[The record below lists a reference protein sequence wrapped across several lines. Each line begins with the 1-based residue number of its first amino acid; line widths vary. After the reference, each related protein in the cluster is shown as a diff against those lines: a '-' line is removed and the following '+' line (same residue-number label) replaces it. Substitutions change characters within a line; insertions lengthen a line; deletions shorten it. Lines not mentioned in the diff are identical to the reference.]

1 MSVAR
6 IYSNSVFLI
15 YFELFPIPVQC
26 FLNVLCSINSCDR
39 CGKRFAKSHHLK
51 AHMNTHDRMRP
62 RLRGLMSGDGDDFSD
77 SMLST
82 STTTATAAAAALIST
97 GGGLHQQ
104 HHHPQ
109 TTDAAAASEF
119 IVPHNMASVVDADGN
134 TTAVLYHGD
143 ETGDLMMDIA
153 GQIITDDVTGEN
165 YVLDMSELEEDAK
178 ATVHLIHFNA
188 NDLGN

>member
-1 MSVAR
+1 
-6 IYSNSVFLI
+6 
-15 YFELFPIPVQC
+15 
-26 FLNVLCSINSCDR
+26 
-39 CGKRFAKSHHLK
+39 
-51 AHMNTHDRMRP
+51 MNTHDRMRP

-82 STTTATAAAAALIST
+82 TTTTMATATAAALTSN
-97 GGGLHQQ
+97 GSGMHRQQ
-104 HHHPQ
+104 HHQPNA
-109 TTDAAAASEF
+109 DASEASEF
-119 IVPHNMASVVDADGN
+119 SVPHNMASVVDADGN
-134 TTAVLYHGD
+134 TTTVLYHGD